1 MKLKRFENFINEMVK
16 SKPKLND
23 ADQKFLKKFLGDK
36 LNFDSFSTDKITRR
50 NPYSGEVVD
59 IDPISAACYDLAM
72 KLYKAWENQDEVA
85 LKKIHPDL
93 RLTNVVQNFD
103 RAKYIVLKMDPD
115 AYYSLLD

>member
-1 MKLKRFENFINEMVK
+1 MAK
-16 SKPKLND
+16 SKKPRLND

-36 LNFDSFSTDKITRR
+36 LDFDSFSTDKITRK
-50 NPYSGEVVD
+50 NPYSEEVVD
-59 IDPISAACYDLAM
+59 SDRISAACYDLAM
-72 KLYKAWENQDEVA
+72 KLYSAWERQDEIA